1 MVRKT
6 ILIVD
11 DSDSICSGIASYLEV
26 NGYTALTAYDG
37 EQGVRIARRERP
49 DAILLDIMMPV
60 MDGWEAL
67 RQLKVH
73 PETAGIPILALSA
86 LRLSAE
92 QVSAAGFAGY
102 LSKPVPPHRLI
113 DEIDR
118 VTPQVRARSS

>member
-11 DSDSICSGIASYLEV
+11 DSDSICAAIASYLEV
-26 NGYTALTAYDG
+26 NGYGVLTAYDG

-67 RQLKVH
+67 RQLKRY
-73 PETAGIPILALSA
+73 PETAGIPVLALSA

-92 QVSAAGFAGY
+92 QVTAAGFEGY

-118 VTPQVRARSS
+118 VTPQVRAR